1 MYSITNK
8 KYQKIKIF
16 LNQADSITIE
26 PKATVNVNVQS
37 ISEHMSDLQESG
49 FIKIKKVE
57 L

>member
-1 MYSITNK
+1 MYSVTNK

-16 LNQADSITIE
+16 LNQSDSITIE
-26 PKATVNVNVQS
+26 PKATVNINIREV
-37 ISEHMSDLQESG
+37 SEHMSDLQESG